1 MKKHY
6 YTGKIPDGTF
16 REYFKRARDIFFRI
30 RTGVEP
36 VCEYISPSVK
46 TVTGFPPEQFYGD
59 VRYFADAVNP
69 ADRQAFDTLVNDP
82 RAFDGSFIEIR
93 LVRADS
99 CDVPLEIGVTAIPG
113 DDGEITAVECVARDM
128 SRINPAESNRAENEL
143 LLLEIIDMNSIPTI
157 VIDSNHCVTHWNRAC
172 EILTGLARTDII
184 GADGQWKA
192 FYPEKRP
199 IMADLILDSAPR
211 EEILSLYPDT
221 SQLEYPDTA
230 VYEAEGFFPGLG
242 PDGSWLFITA
252 APLRDSRGT
261 IVGAVETL
269 QDITERKRAEE
280 ALKEQLILLRTLID
294 TIPNPVFYK
303 DVDGRFLGCNKA
315 YSEFIGVS
323 PDGIVGKTIYDFAP
337 YSLAEEYSAVDEH
350 LLKHPGIQSYDTQYP
365 IPDGSLRYILLN
377 KATFA
382 RSDGTLAGI
391 VGVISDL
398 TESRKLEE
406 QLRQAQKMEAVGT
419 LAAGIAHDFNNILAT
434 ILMNAELVLLDKPP
448 DSENREELDQ
458 IIRST
463 YRAKDLVNQILTFS
477 RQTKQVMK
485 PMNIVPIIKESLKM
499 LGASIPSTIEIRSSI
514 DPRCGAINGNPIQV
528 QQILMNLCGNAAHA
542 MKEYGGILDIRL
554 ETVHIDSGSKEHAD
568 NLPPGEYIRLSVKD
582 TGQGIDESIA
592 DQVFDPFF
600 TTKST
605 GEGSGLGLAVVHGI
619 AKNHNGSVT
628 FRSVPGQGTVFN
640 VLFPA
645 IDLHENETPGITN
658 DATPTGSE
666 RILVVDDELELV
678 GVMSK
683 ILTELNYSVVAK
695 TNSIEALVEF
705 RAHPDAFDLVV
716 TDLTMPR
723 IAGND
728 LACRM
733 KELRPD
739 IPILLCTGFNEG
751 DLFVSKGSC
760 IDDILKKPFSRA
772 EFATKIRSI
781 LTRGH
786 DNSGT

>member
-1 MKKHY
+1 MKKEY

-16 REYFKRARDIFFRI
+16 RDYFKHSRDIFFRI
-30 RTGVEP
+30 RTGVES
-36 VCEYISPSVK
+36 VCEYMSPSVK
-46 TVTGFPPEQFYGD
+46 AVTGYPPEKFFGD
-59 VRYFADAVNP
+59 VRFFADAVHPGDRETSDAFLDDP
-69 ADRQAFDTLVNDP
+69 A
-82 RAFDGSFIEIR
+82 AFDGRCFEIR
-93 LVRADS
+93 LVGDDG
-99 CDVPLEIGVTAIPG
+99 CHIPLEIGVAAIPG
-113 DDGEITAVECVARDM
+113 VNGEITAVECVAREI
-128 SRINPAESNRAENEL
+128 SRRKRSESNPDENEL

-157 VIDSNHCVTHWNRAC
+157 VIDRNHRVTHWNKAC
-172 EILTGLARTDII
+172 EILTGFPRDSIVGTDR
-184 GADGQWKA
+184 QWKA
-192 FYPEKRP
+192 FYTKKRP
-199 IMADLILDSAPR
+199 IMADLILDSTPR
-211 EEILSLYPDT
+211 DEILNLYPDT
-221 SQLEYPDTA
+221 AQLTYPDA
-230 VYEAEGFFPGLG
+230 SVYEAEGFFPGLG
-242 PDGSWLFITA
+242 PNGRWLFITA
-252 APLRDSRGT
+252 APLRDSHGV

-303 DVDGRFLGCNKA
+303 DVNGGFLGCNKA
-315 YSEFIGVS
+315 YSDFIGVS
-323 PDGIVGKTIYDFAP
+323 PADIVGKTAYDIAP
-337 YSLAEEYSAVDEH
+337 SALAEEYTAIDSY
-350 LLKHPGIQSYDTQYP
+350 LLKHPGVQSYDAQYP
-365 IPDGSLRYILLN
+365 HVDGSVRNILVN

-382 RSDGTLAGI
+382 RSDGALAGI
-391 VGVISDL
+391 VGVLNDL
-398 TESRKLEE
+398 TENRKLEE

-485 PMNIVPIIKESLKM
+485 PIDIAPIVKESLKM

-514 DPRCGAINGNPIQV
+514 DSRCGTINGNPIQI

-542 MKEYGGILDIRL
+542 MKEYGGILDVRL
-554 ETVHIDSGSKEHAD
+554 EAVRIDSGSRERYG
-568 NLPPGEYIRLSVKD
+568 NLPSGDYVRLSVKD
-582 TGQGIDESIA
+582 TGQGIDDSIA

-600 TTKST
+600 TTKPT

-619 AKNHNGSVT
+619 AKSHNGSVT
-628 FRSVPGQGTVFN
+628 FRSVPGQGTIFN

-645 IDLHENETPGITN
+645 VGLSENDMN
-658 DATPTGSE
+658 DAMTDVTPTGSE
-666 RILVVDDELELV
+666 RILVVDDEEELV

-683 ILTELNYSVVAK
+683 ILAELNYSVVAK

-705 RAHPDAFDLVV
+705 RAHPDMFDLVV

-723 IAGND
+723 ISGVD
-728 LACRM
+728 LASRM
-733 KELRPD
+733 KEIRPD
-739 IPILLCTGFNEG
+739 IPILLCTGYNEG
-751 DLFVSKGSC
+751 ESALNNGSV
-760 IDDILKKPFSRA
+760 IDDLLRKPFSRV
-772 EFATKIRSI
+772 EFANKIRSI

-786 DNSGT
+786 DRGE